1 MREATSENKT
11 YRINLHMHTTD
22 SDGRRS
28 PEEAIAI
35 YKAAGYDAV
44 AITDHWRHGEECEID
59 GMKVFSGCEYNF
71 GGNEASSDDVYHIL
85 ALLCESDPMV
95 EKTDSPTVCVEKI
108 HRAGGIAVLAH
119 PAWSMNQPDR
129 VEAIEKAA
137 GFDATEIFNTVS
149 GEKHSNRPYSG
160 LFVDQMANRGILYPL
175 FAADDVHYY
184 EADGTSSAIIV
195 SLPELTREALID
207 AIKRRDFYAV
217 SGGKDAPTIDLTDLG
232 ETIQI
237 KCSPVSCINVFSSSA
252 WAPDRHVVG
261 EGLTELEYRCVLPTR
276 KKQDRWIRVEVTDAA
291 GRRAYSNLI
300 RKTEEIGE

>member
-22 SDGRRS
+22 SDGKKS
-28 PEEAIAI
+28 PEEAIEI

-44 AITDHWRHGEECEID
+44 AITDHWKFGEEREIG
-59 GMKVFSGCEYNF
+59 GMKVLSGCEYNF

-95 EKTDSPTVCVEKI
+95 EKTDSPAVCVEKI

-129 VEAIEKAA
+129 VEAIEKAG

-184 EADGTSSAIIV
+184 EKDGTSSAIIV

-217 SGGKDAPTIDLTDLG
+217 SGGKDAPTLEVTDLG
-232 ETIQI
+232 DTIRI
-237 KCSPVSCINVFSSSA
+237 KCSPVSEINVFSSYA
-252 WAPDRHVVG
+252 WAADRHVVG
-261 EGLTELEYRCVLPTR
+261 EGLTEHEYRCVLPTR